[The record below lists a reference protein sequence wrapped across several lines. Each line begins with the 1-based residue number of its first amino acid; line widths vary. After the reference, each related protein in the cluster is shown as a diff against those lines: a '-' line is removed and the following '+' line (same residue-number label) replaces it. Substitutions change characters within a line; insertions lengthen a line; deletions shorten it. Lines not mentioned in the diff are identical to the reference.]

1 MFDSL
6 ALTISDYLRIGM
18 SDAYLLIFAFFLAIG
33 VKFWLGIEK
42 LNSFYFGLVTGMLI
56 YFTLIGIANIPIDP
70 AVISGFPDGSD
81 VWISRC
87 AYIVLFAFPI
97 GSVVKWA
104 SLSSDCGPHRRH
116 SHIYSDL
123 SASPLSLCVTLRR
136 TLYLVRFTTEW
147 SIYQLFLVPR
157 DTQDESSIYA
167 HDFLYTGVAIDCAC
181 VLALPRISP
190 SSRTLSQSLSER
202 LGKWDDSHGDGGHSE
217 HGWDHGHDDH
227 GGWHGDIVVDH
238 GHGWGGHH

>member
-1 MFDSL
+1 MLQTNLKILIESYNESKFLRMFDSL

-97 GSVVKWA
+97 GSVVK
-104 SLSSDCGPHRRH
+104 
-116 SHIYSDL
+116 
-123 SASPLSLCVTLRR
+123 
-136 TLYLVRFTTEW
+136 
-147 SIYQLFLVPR
+147 
-157 DTQDESSIYA
+157 
-167 HDFLYTGVAIDCAC
+167 
-181 VLALPRISP
+181 
-190 SSRTLSQSLSER
+190 
-202 LGKWDDSHGDGGHSE
+202 
-217 HGWDHGHDDH
+217 
-227 GGWHGDIVVDH
+227 
-238 GHGWGGHH
+238 

>member
-70 AVISGFPDGSD
+70 AVISGFPDGSG

-97 GSVVKWA
+97 GSVVK
-104 SLSSDCGPHRRH
+104 
-116 SHIYSDL
+116 
-123 SASPLSLCVTLRR
+123 
-136 TLYLVRFTTEW
+136 
-147 SIYQLFLVPR
+147 
-157 DTQDESSIYA
+157 
-167 HDFLYTGVAIDCAC
+167 
-181 VLALPRISP
+181 
-190 SSRTLSQSLSER
+190 
-202 LGKWDDSHGDGGHSE
+202 
-217 HGWDHGHDDH
+217 
-227 GGWHGDIVVDH
+227 
-238 GHGWGGHH
+238 